1 MGRYEGCMESPWDD
15 ISIQYVLVCT
25 HVAKKRYVEAFKE
38 ESQLVTSVF
47 LFSFC
52 FFFLVSLNTHF
63 CRLFL
68 RFFTENRGWT
78 LPALFSILRDL
89 RDLAFDVGSFII
101 YKLRFRR
108 LIFLAGRLPCKIQWS
123 EERMHGRISSNHCQS
138 IWKLY
143 DRQVPAFQHTVYFLI
158 LVEFK

>member
-38 ESQLVTSVF
+38 ESQLVTSV
-47 LFSFC
+47 LLAL
-52 FFFLVSLNTHF
+52 FLVALITTRFYS
-63 CRLFL
+63 LFL

-89 RDLAFDVGSFII
+89 RDLAFDVGFN
-101 YKLRFRR
+101 YL
-108 LIFLAGRLPCKIQWS
+108 
-123 EERMHGRISSNHCQS
+123 
-138 IWKLY
+138 
-143 DRQVPAFQHTVYFLI
+143 
-158 LVEFK
+158 

>member
-38 ESQLVTSVF
+38 ESQLVSSVI
-47 LFSFC
+47 FSLSLWRVST
-52 FFFLVSLNTHF
+52 LVTAYF

-89 RDLAFDVGSFII
+89 RDLAFDVGF
-101 YKLRFRR
+101 
-108 LIFLAGRLPCKIQWS
+108 
-123 EERMHGRISSNHCQS
+123 SNHLQS
-138 IWKLY
+138 QLPSNDILFCCRPITMRNTMVRRVNAWKNQLESLPKHLEI
-143 DRQVPAFQHTVYFLI
+143 V
-158 LVEFK
+158 